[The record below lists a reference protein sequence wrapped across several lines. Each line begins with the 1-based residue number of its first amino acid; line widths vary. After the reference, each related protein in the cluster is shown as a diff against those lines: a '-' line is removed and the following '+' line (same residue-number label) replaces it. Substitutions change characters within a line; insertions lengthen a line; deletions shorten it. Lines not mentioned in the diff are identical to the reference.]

1 MGAGPDEWVPGDK
14 WPLIVHHMRM
24 RIGINTGNIVVGNMG
39 SAMRMNYTM
48 MGDPVNLAARL
59 EAAGKQYGVYILVS
73 EETLNSEIQEGN
85 GERRGVM
92 DLVETRFIDRITVV
106 GKAKPVRVY
115 ELFAMKGELS
125 REERDLL
132 DLFEKGMMS
141 YLKTAWDE
149 ALSFFEKASKLERN
163 PDGPT
168 TPSKVYMERC
178 RVFKTSPPVP
188 PGEEWDGVFRL
199 SKK

>member
-1 MGAGPDEWVPGDK
+1 
-14 WPLIVHHMRM
+14 
-24 RIGINTGNIVVGNMG
+24 MG

-59 EAAGKQYGVYILVS
+59 EAAGKQYGVYIMLS
-73 EETLNSEIQEGN
+73 EYTLNCDIIGGD
-85 GERRGVM
+85 GERKAVM

-125 REERDLL
+125 PEEQDLL
-132 DLFEKGMMS
+132 GLFEKGVAL

-163 PDGPT
+163 PDEPT

-178 RVFKTSPPVP
+178 RVFKESPPVP